1 MEGGSHGFG
10 MPVTEKEWLD
20 ARLNCK
26 VGDTIRVFNHWREE
40 GKGKQGKEG
49 RGRWEKSR
57 IKKIMGAREVF
68 EKRNDW
74 GNGQGVF

>member
-1 MEGGSHGFG
+1 

-40 GKGKQGKEG
+40 VNGKQGKAG

-57 IKKIMGAREVF
+57 IKKKFSFIVLLENGRSVDYAEVAMQ
-68 EKRNDW
+68 RR
-74 GNGQGVF
+74 

>member
-1 MEGGSHGFG
+1 

-40 GKGKQGKEG
+40 VKGK
-49 RGRWEKSR
+49 GRWEKSR
-57 IKKIMGAREVF
+57 IKKKFSFIVLLENGRSVDYAEVAMQ
-68 EKRNDW
+68 RR
-74 GNGQGVF
+74 

>member
-1 MEGGSHGFG
+1 

-40 GKGKQGKEG
+40 VKGKQGKESG
-49 RGRWEKSR
+49 SGFSGHKTGYGEPDCDLDTAFPADVSDQEHSKN
-57 IKKIMGAREVF
+57 ADTLF
-68 EKRNDW
+68 N
-74 GNGQGVF
+74 

>member
-1 MEGGSHGFG
+1 

-40 GKGKQGKEG
+40 VKGKQGKEG
-49 RGRWEKSR
+49 RG
-57 IKKIMGAREVF
+57 
-68 EKRNDW
+68 
-74 GNGQGVF
+74 